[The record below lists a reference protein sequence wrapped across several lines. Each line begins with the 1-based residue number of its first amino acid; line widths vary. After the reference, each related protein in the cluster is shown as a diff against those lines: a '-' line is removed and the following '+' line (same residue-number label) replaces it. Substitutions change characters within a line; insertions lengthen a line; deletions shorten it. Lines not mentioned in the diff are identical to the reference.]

1 MGNEIT
7 AAGTVDMEQ
16 ERCRTTTD
24 NETLIQHDDDF
35 IRSQPQQTTFP
46 QQLMDLIEKE
56 TVDDEAA
63 TINEQKA
70 IEWLSGGDKFIIR
83 DKLILENCVLP
94 KYFNTKCNIMSF
106 LRKLYR

>member
-1 MGNEIT
+1 MGNEIA

-16 ERCRTTTD
+16 ERCRTSTD
-24 NETLIQHDDDF
+24 NERLIQDDDDF
-35 IRSQPQQTTFP
+35 IRSSQRFFP

-94 KYFNTKCNIMSF
+94 KYFNKKSKFMSF